1 MELRITIRQ
10 QRMFNRQN
18 QEIYWQG
25 TNPSDLN
32 PVQGQLPAG
41 DPRRWPQYPGWID
54 VTNQVSDLH
63 KLKLTWSDQ
72 RNNDGELT
80 GETQIK
86 KGTSGVLTFEG
97 EAYRLIRKWLIEDV
111 SAPINGVEAI
121 IEHKGVGR
129 YTGYCIKYSDIGWC
143 EGDICTIDLNLKQ
156 MDERVAC
163 IKSTMIA
170 DNHKGWFPNKG
181 EYIASGKKHPRFA
194 YCKEQSPGMLSAIWY
209 ILGTL
214 FGSMYPIIIML
225 GTIYNTIAA
234 IIKGIEAAVNA
245 IISIVGGQPKN
256 WGIDFITWNDLTNF
270 WGAVM
275 TESAGCGRLHPA
287 PLIRDYIQNVCDKC
301 GIAVNAQSAPLFFAP
316 NTEWRSSDPNV
327 GNKGVYS
334 GWNPYYNACYYHP
347 QVKRGIRRYD
357 RWDWI
362 RSTKSLNT
370 TDYWIPDNA
379 PVMTLDMFLNQI
391 SPVFNAQWMVRN
403 GTLYINRKDWF
414 TEAQPLF
421 DFRKNG
427 KDRDKI
433 LEGVCFENTERKYPA
448 WVKGLWAT
456 DQSDMC
462 GSESAGA
469 NGTGQANGLYE
480 YENIEDN
487 PAYEGVDDKTVSA
500 FGFARFRFDGVGGD
514 YVYDAAQMVYNAG
527 ITSHIIPGSR
537 AAYEDLMDSV
547 VGMIDADTDYAVL
560 MSGETCALPKII
572 IYDGQGMDN
581 ARAWRGFK
589 AGPTQVAQEPEPA
602 TNSYYNK
609 GRPTP
614 GGQPT
619 AGRSW
624 RHFHEPDTT
633 VSGSKLLFKNQRPY
647 NYEVYRGMGIPIL
660 GSSSPVANHS
670 ALLVNYPMYFEP
682 NFRGTLW
689 DRFHWIDDPRRNI
702 TLNRNWRVKI
712 ELCPENM
719 NILKVFNDANG
730 ININQPVL
738 LDHGF
743 HNEGRIREIE
753 VSYDPGDTYGRYI
766 ELRGTL

>member
-10 QRMFNRQN
+10 QRMFNRHN

-25 TNPSDLN
+25 TNPSGLN
-32 PVQGQLPAG
+32 PVQGQLPVG

-54 VTNQVSDLH
+54 VTDQVSDLH

-111 SAPINGVEAI
+111 SAPLNGVEAI
-121 IEHKGVGR
+121 IEHKGLGR

-170 DNHKGWFPNKG
+170 DNWDGLFQPQPTRG
-181 EYIASGKKHPRFA
+181 RKHPRFS
-194 YCKEQSPGMLSAIWY
+194 YCKENTSGMLTIVWFLAISTY
-209 ILGTL
+209 S
-214 FGSMYPIIIML
+214 SMYVFMWL
-225 GTIYNTIAA
+225 FVNTVGVIVNLLNA
-234 IIKGIEAAVNA
+234 IIKALQAIGIGRSWKEINFPTMADINEA
-245 IISIVGGQPKN
+245 
-256 WGIDFITWNDLTNF
+256 WGNMM
-270 WGAVM
+270 A
-275 TESAGCGRLHPA
+275 EASGCGREHPA
-287 PLIRDYIQNVCDKC
+287 PLIRDYIKNVCDKC
-301 GIAVNAQSAPLFFAP
+301 GVTVNEQSAPLFFAK
-316 NTEWRSSDPNV
+316 TMAWQTSDPNAGTK
-327 GNKGVYS
+327 GNYQGH
-334 GWNPYYNACYYHP
+334 NPYYNACYYSP
-347 QVKRGIRRYD
+347 TVKRGIRRY
-357 RWDWI
+357 RKFTGI
-362 RSTKSLNT
+362 VQAFENN

-379 PVMTLDMFLNQI
+379 PVLTLDMFLNQI

-448 WVKGLWAT
+448 YVKGIWNT

-462 GSESAGA
+462 GTEAGGA
-469 NGTGQANGLYE
+469 NGTGQANQLLE

-487 PAYEGVDDKTVSA
+487 PAYEGVDDKTVPY
-500 FGFARFRFDGVGGD
+500 FGAAAFRFDGTKED
-514 YVYDAAQMVYNAG
+514 YIYNAAQNTANAG
-527 ITSHIIPGSR
+527 IVFAMSAGFLTGGTFAYRTIIR
-537 AAYEDLMDSV
+537 DTLTE
-547 VGMIDADTDYAVL
+547 IDANSAYAVL
-560 MSGETCALPKII
+560 MSGETCSLPKILI
-572 IYDGQGMDN
+572 WDGQSFNG
-581 ARAWRGFK
+581 ARAVRPYQNGY
-589 AGPTQVAQEPEPA
+589 APLEQRPRPPA
-602 TNSYYNK
+602 NLYYNK
-609 GRPTP
+609 GRNTP

-619 AGRSW
+619 SGRNW
-624 RHFHEPDTT
+624 GHFHDINYQVDGRAIGWGQQPTDT
-633 VSGSKLLFKNQRPY
+633 
-647 NYEVYRGMGIPIL
+647 YEV
-660 GSSSPVANHS
+660 VAAWDRRSIATHAAN
-670 ALLVNYPMYFEP
+670 LVNYPMYFEP
-682 NFRGTLW
+682 NFRETLW

-719 NILKVFNDANG
+719 NILKVFEDANG

-738 LDHGF
+738 LDHGS

-753 VSYDPGDTYGRYI
+753 VSYDHEDTYGRYI

>member
-1 MELRITIRQ
+1 
-10 QRMFNRQN
+10 MFNRQN

-25 TNPSDLN
+25 TNPSNLN

-97 EAYRLIRKWLIEDV
+97 EAYRLIRQWLVEDV
-111 SAPINGVEAI
+111 SAPLNGVEVI
-121 IEHKGVGR
+121 IDHVGIGK
-129 YTGYCIKYSDIGWC
+129 YIGYCIKYADIGWC

-156 MDERVAC
+156 MDERIAC
-163 IKSTMIA
+163 IRSTMIA
-170 DNHKGWFPNKG
+170 DNHKGWFPNWG
-181 EYIASGKKHPRFA
+181 QQIASGKKHPRFA

-209 ILGTL
+209 TVSAVFASIYPVVFFISPFIVIIWGILRMIKFVIEFLG
-214 FGSMYPIIIML
+214 GSWDALDNEPWNVGKMINEMY
-225 GTIYNTIAA
+225 AA
-234 IIKGIEAAVNA
+234 IMA
-245 IISIVGGQPKN
+245 
-256 WGIDFITWNDLTNF
+256 
-270 WGAVM
+270 
-275 TESAGCGRLHPA
+275 ESAGCGRLHPA

-301 GIAVNAQSAPLFFAP
+301 GIAVNAQSAPLFFDP
-316 NTEWRSSDPNV
+316 TTEWRSSDPNA

-334 GWNPYYNACYYHP
+334 GWNPYYHACYYHP

-357 RWDWI
+357 RWNLFDGPQMDT
-362 RSTKSLNT
+362 SN
-370 TDYWIPDNA
+370 YWIPDNA

-433 LEGVCFENTERKYPA
+433 LEGVCFENTDRKYPA
-448 WVKGLWAT
+448 WVKGIWST
-456 DQSDMC
+456 DASDLC

-487 PAYEGVDDKTVSA
+487 PAYEGVDDKTVPA

-514 YVYDAAQMVYNAG
+514 YIYDAAQMVFNG
-527 ITSHIIPGSR
+527 GLTTHIFPLSR
-537 AAYEDLMDSV
+537 QAFEMLMRDV
-547 VGMIDADTDYAVL
+547 VTEVDRHSSYAVV
-560 MSGETCALPKII
+560 MSAETCALPKII

-609 GRPTP
+609 GRTVP
-614 GGQPT
+614 GGQPSS
-619 AGRSW
+619 GRSW

-647 NYEVYRGMGIPIL
+647 NYEVYSGMAIPVL
-660 GSSSPVANHS
+660 GLSTPVANHS

-682 NFRGTLW
+682 NFRETLW

-712 ELCPENM
+712 ELCPEDM
-719 NILKVFNDANG
+719 NTLKVFEDANG

-753 VSYDPGDTYGRYI
+753 VSYDPEDTYGRYI